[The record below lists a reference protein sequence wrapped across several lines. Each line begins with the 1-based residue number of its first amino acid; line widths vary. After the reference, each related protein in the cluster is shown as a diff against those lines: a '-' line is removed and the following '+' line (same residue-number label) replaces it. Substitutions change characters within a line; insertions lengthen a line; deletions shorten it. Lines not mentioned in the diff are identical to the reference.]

1 MRVIACIQHTVEA
14 LVVGV
19 ASVDLDTREFGGVR
33 EGADELVRG
42 DLRPQV
48 DGGQL
53 AHVSEGVAVD
63 GDEGARQSE
72 RLDVGVGEDAAAK
85 LCEFGR
91 SGLIILED
99 NLLQAGS
106 VEGFVV
112 DAADARGDTDRTQG
126 RVGES
131 VRIDCAHARRDVYF
145 GVSSPVRNE
154 DATVVHDEVARIVC

>member
-1 MRVIACIQHTVEA
+1 MIARIQHTVET

-53 AHVSEGVAVD
+53 AHVDEGVAVD

-72 RLDVGVGEDAAAK
+72 RLDVGVGEDAAAQH
-85 LCEFGR
+85 CEFRG

-99 NLLQAGS
+99 NLLQAGP
-106 VEGFVV
+106 VERFIV

-126 RVGES
+126 RVGKS
-131 VRIDCAHARRDVYF
+131 ARIDCAHARRDVYL

>member
-1 MRVIACIQHTVEA
+1 MIACIQHTVEA

-42 DLRPQV
+42 DLRPEV

-53 AHVSEGVAVD
+53 AHVDEGVAVD

-72 RLDVGVGEDAAAK
+72 RLDVGVGEDSAAQH
-85 LCEFGR
+85 CEFRG

-99 NLLQAGS
+99 NLLQAGP
-106 VEGFVV
+106 EERFIV

-126 RVGES
+126 RVGKS
-131 VRIDCAHARRDVYF
+131 ARIDCAHARRDVYL

>member
-1 MRVIACIQHTVEA
+1 MIARIQHPVET

-106 VEGFVV
+106 VEGFIV

-126 RVGES
+126 RVGKS
-131 VRIDCAHARRDVYF
+131 ARIDCAHARRDVYL

>member
-1 MRVIACIQHTVEA
+1 MIARIQHTVEA

-19 ASVDLDTREFGGVR
+19 ASVDLYAREFGGVR
-33 EGADELVRG
+33 EGADELVRS

-48 DGGQL
+48 DRGQL
-53 AHVSEGVAVD
+53 AHVGEGIAVD

-72 RLDVGVGEDAAAK
+72 RLDVGVGEDAAAQ
-85 LCEFGR
+85 LCEFGG

-131 VRIDCAHARRDVYF
+131 ARIDCAHARRDVYF

-154 DATVVHDEVARIVC
+154 NTAVVHDELARIVC

>member
-1 MRVIACIQHTVEA
+1 MITRIQHTVEA

-19 ASVDLDTREFGGVR
+19 ASVDLYAREFGGVR
-33 EGADELVRG
+33 EGADELVRS

-48 DGGQL
+48 DRGQL
-53 AHVSEGVAVD
+53 AHVGEGIAVD

-72 RLDVGVGEDAAAK
+72 RLDVGVGEDAAAQ
-85 LCEFGR
+85 LCEFGG

-131 VRIDCAHARRDVYF
+131 ARIDCAHARRDVYF

-154 DATVVHDEVARIVC
+154 NTAVVHDEVARIVC

>member
-1 MRVIACIQHTVEA
+1 MIACIQHTVET

-19 ASVDLDTREFGGVR
+19 ASIDLYACEFGGVR
-33 EGADELVRG
+33 EGADELVRS

-48 DGGQL
+48 DRGQL
-53 AHVSEGVAVD
+53 AHVGEGIAVD

-72 RLDVGVGEDAAAK
+72 RLDVGVGEDAAAQ
-85 LCEFGR
+85 LCEFGG
-91 SGLIILED
+91 SGFIILED

-131 VRIDCAHARRDVYF
+131 ARIDCAHARRDVYF

-154 DATVVHDEVARIVC
+154 NAAVVHDEVARIVC

>member
-1 MRVIACIQHTVEA
+1 MIACIQHTVET

-53 AHVSEGVAVD
+53 AHVDEGVAVD

-72 RLDVGVGEDAAAK
+72 RLDVGVGEDAAAQH
-85 LCEFGR
+85 CEFRG

-99 NLLQAGS
+99 NLLQAGP
-106 VEGFVV
+106 VERFIV

-126 RVGES
+126 RVGKS
-131 VRIDCAHARRDVYF
+131 ARIDCAHARRDVYL